1 MTVASD
7 TQNPVDRAADETED
21 DVTSERQQAGHERSA
36 PPPHASFM
44 DAGSDAIGLGRSG
57 RYPLLPRSSM
67 ARPTASGVALWT
79 PANARTRGSAW
90 CRGKPPPSTRDSI
103 PSMCSRIVLYRTS
116 TVVHIAGP
124 VKPEFDAPVGAAGC
138 LSRPCRA
145 VLSAHAEPFA
155 LACGPL
161 TGHLD
166 GPPIW
171 WAGLPVNIA
180 GRRLGASARHAAR
193 DAEPLGLT
201 LADFASVTEV
211 TDRVSSSRS
220 SGTGFPPGFGT
231 STTSSPAGFAPADA
245 GSHAITRASRA

>member
-7 TQNPVDRAADETED
+7 TQNPVDRAADETQD
-21 DVTSERQQAGHERSA
+21 DATSERQQAGHERSA

-90 CRGKPPPSTRDSI
+90 CRGKPPSSTRDSI
-103 PSMCSRIVLYRTS
+103 PSMCSRIVFYRTS

-124 VKPEFDAPVGAAGC
+124 VKPEFDGCAPPVGAV
-138 LSRPCRA
+138 R
-145 VLSAHAEPFA
+145 SA
-155 LACGPL
+155 
-161 TGHLD
+161 
-166 GPPIW
+166 W
-171 WAGLPVNIA
+171 W
-180 GRRLGASARHAAR
+180 RHHRLGADHPSLIPIRSSTTGRRHVRAVAVCPAPPACR
-193 DAEPLGLT
+193 HSRSDP
-201 LADFASVTEV
+201 ADSLLRETQ
-211 TDRVSSSRS
+211 S

-231 STTSSPAGFAPADA
+231 ERPP
-245 GSHAITRASRA
+245 ASRPLTPGRTRSPVRSGLDRVPIVYYSTHTV